1 MSQNLTYT
9 WMTEQIL
16 NVDYCNQESANSL
29 TPDLISEL
37 ISILEQQ
44 KPLALVFTSS
54 HSRVYCSGGNLKK
67 YAEMT
72 EAESRKSNQ
81 QMRDLL
87 LKFSTQ
93 PIHTVAYVTGDCYGG
108 GLEFL
113 SAFDEVHSAPY
124 CLFGFWQK
132 KQSLSFG
139 WGGYERLKKRLSE
152 HTLIYFLQNAKTL
165 LASEALRVGLIDSVE
180 ADRNKIVKRVS
191 LCINTE
197 NFKEIKKLKIDDE
210 TTVFEKLW
218 YSKDHQQ
225 KLQRHK

>member
-1 MSQNLTYT
+1 
-9 WMTEQIL
+9 MTEQIL
-16 NVDYCNQESANSL
+16 NVDYCNLESANSL
-29 TPDLISEL
+29 TPAVITEL
-37 ISILEQQ
+37 LSIIEEQ
-44 KPLALVFTSS
+44 KPLALIFTSS
-54 HSRVYCSGGNLKK
+54 HPRVYCSGGNLKK

-81 QMRDLL
+81 QMRELL
-87 LKFSTQ
+87 DKFATQ

-113 SAFDEVHSAPY
+113 SGFDEVHSAPY

-152 HTLIYFLQNAKTL
+152 QTLIYFLQNAKTM
-165 LASEALRVGLIDSVE
+165 LASEALRVGLVDSVE
-180 ADRNKIVKRVS
+180 TDRNEIVKRVS

-197 NFKEIKKLKIDDE
+197 NFKEIKKLKTDNE
-210 TTVFEKLW
+210 TTVFENLW
-218 YSKDHQQ
+218 YSKDHKQ
-225 KLQRHK
+225 KLERHK